1 MTDAPGPVDSFVLAD
16 RALDAVVQQVR
27 DEQWDM
33 TMPASFRPPGRPDDP
48 VTLRQVVGSH
58 AHDEAWIPDIL
69 AGRTMA
75 EVGPESFGG
84 DLLGTDPRASFA
96 ALVARGTAAVEA
108 LGDLD
113 RVLHF
118 SYGDFPAR
126 EGLWH
131 VIAFRGLRTVDLARV
146 VGVDDTLDP
155 GLVQAM
161 WTEYQPQAELWRS
174 MGVFG
179 PKVEVAP
186 DAPLQER
193 LLGLTGHRPRA

>member
-1 MTDAPGPVDSFVLAD
+1 MTPTDTFVLAD
-16 RALDAVVQQVR
+16 RALDRVVQQVR
-27 DEQWDM
+27 DDQWD
-33 TMPASFRPPGRPDDP
+33 TVLPTSFARQGAPEEP
-48 VTLRQVVGSH
+48 VTLRQVLGDH
-58 AHDEAWIPDIL
+58 AYDEAWMPDML
-69 AGRTMA
+69 AGRTMDQ
-75 EVGPESFGG
+75 VGRAAYDG
-84 DLLGTDPRASFA
+84 DLLGADPRAAFHAIVDRGVA
-96 ALVARGTAAVEA
+96 AAQEFT
-108 LGDLD
+108 DLD

-131 VIAFRGLRTVDLARV
+131 VISFRGLRAVDLARV
-146 VGVDDTLDP
+146 LGVDDTLDP

-161 WTEYQPQAELWRS
+161 WDEFLPQAEAWRS

-193 LLGLTGHRPRA
+193 LLGLTGREPRA